1 MIKSYQGFAYDYSNL
16 KEFYWF
22 EKEDKFGAIDAL
34 LNDNSN
40 LKQNQD
46 SRDEMLEQNNKKTRL

>member
-46 SRDEMLEQNNKKTRL
+46 SRDEMLE